1 MSSYEDYA
9 GLGETGFGGAREPV
23 KPEDEFF
30 HSVYIAGQTRIN
42 HINKE
47 ELAGKLQIRGV
58 EYNKDS
64 VCFIIT
70 HIKEVLVKEEKDN
83 QGRMRTACFSFKEGD
98 APWYGT
104 NQNHR
109 CGSNSAERAANPHCE
124 PCRAQII
131 VAGIYCT
138 ENGKPILNEDK
149 SPTFVFI
156 RGKGMK
162 YSNVSDYLGWLL
174 NVNKVSQK
182 EHDSLQ
188 GMIKSDDNENFV
200 LAIEIMQ
207 TKKSNQNGNNIHSRN
222 A

>member
-70 HIKEVLVKEEKDN
+70 HIKEVLVKDWKYVILKCEDCGEGYRAGIDVEYRWVIEKLPKKEIKEDTELIDVPG
-83 QGRMRTACFSFKEGD
+83 QLFFSFYE
-98 APWYGT
+98 
-104 NQNHR
+104 
-109 CGSNSAERAANPHCE
+109 S
-124 PCRAQII
+124 
-131 VAGIYCT
+131 
-138 ENGKPILNEDK
+138 
-149 SPTFVFI
+149 
-156 RGKGMK
+156 
-162 YSNVSDYLGWLL
+162 
-174 NVNKVSQK
+174 
-182 EHDSLQ
+182 
-188 GMIKSDDNENFV
+188 
-200 LAIEIMQ
+200 
-207 TKKSNQNGNNIHSRN
+207 
-222 A
+222 